1 MRGGAIPLL
10 VWGFI
15 LGLSMAL
22 VTIWNSGKPVIGFM
36 GGFAVLITF
45 LTALAF
51 ILLRPREAVRR
62 GPPEPTGEP
71 RAVPT
76 ASYGSVLFAVGGASL
91 VYGLAFGHFLIYF
104 GIGLMVVAVGVI
116 IREKV
121 FQRRALRRW
130 RESPVTPGT
139 GEGPAA
145 RRPEGD

>member
-1 MRGGAIPLL
+1 MRGGAIPVL
-10 VWGFI
+10 VWGFV
-15 LGLSMAL
+15 LAVAMAL
-22 VTIWNSGKPVIGFM
+22 LTVWNGGKPIIGFV
-36 GGFAVLITF
+36 GGFGVVVTF
-45 LTALAF
+45 LTAFVF

-104 GIGLMVVAVGVI
+104 GIGLMVVALAVI

-130 RESPVTPGT
+130 RESTVSPGS
-139 GEGPAA
+139 GETPAA
-145 RRPEGD
+145 RRPEGE